1 MTVRARPIP
10 RPRRWVSYLAV
21 IALALTGVACD
32 RGGTSVEDDPEQAL
46 REALEE
52 LADYEGIE
60 LLVQLSAD
68 DTAQAQA
75 LREEDLTE
83 EELELL
89 LTASVLVRATGGDD
103 DGRAEFIVTLDDEAV
118 AELRV
123 LPDTDV
129 YLRLDLERLIDLVD
143 DPEASTQLDE
153 LAVQAEAFGLREA
166 VEAARAG
173 DWIRVTG
180 VEQMLNLFGGS
191 PAPAEEVDED
201 EAERL
206 AEELSAAAVRFLDRD
221 VDVTYVGSDD
231 AGERVRATTDGASL
245 RAFLEDVNRIVAS
258 ADALGGTDP
267 QDLAGD
273 LGDLPDDA
281 TVSLDAWLQ
290 DGRLTQLALDLA
302 ALDDDGT
309 TEGELLLVVGVAEF
323 TGSVDAPD
331 EAVVVD
337 LFGLLGGFLGGFGG
351 GTQDAFG
358 DDAGDG
364 FDDDAF
370 DDDAFDEEFGADDCL
385 SEEELDQMRSF
396 LEPEEQAELDEA
408 IEMGIIP
415 VC

>member
-1 MTVRARPIP
+1 MTVQARPI
-10 RPRRWVSYLAV
+10 RWVSLLAV
-21 IALALTGVACD
+21 AALALTSVGCD

-68 DTAQAQA
+68 DDAQAQA
-75 LREEDLTE
+75 LREDGLDED
-83 EELELL
+83 ELELL
-89 LTASVLVRATGGDD
+89 LTASLLVRATGGDD
-103 DGRAEFIVTLDDEAV
+103 DGRAEFVVTIDDDAV

-123 LPDTDV
+123 LPDTDL
-129 YLRLDLERLIDLVD
+129 YLRLDLQRLIELVD
-143 DPEASTQLDE
+143 DPEATTQLDE
-153 LAVQAEAFGLREA
+153 LALQAEAFGLREA

-173 DWIRVTG
+173 DWIQVTG
-180 VEQMLNLFGGS
+180 VEQMLNLFGMS
-191 PAPAEEVDED
+191 PTPAEEVDDD

-221 VDVTYVGSDD
+221 VDVTYVGSED

-245 RAFLEDVNRIVAS
+245 SAFLEDVNRILAS
-258 ADALGGTDP
+258 SEALGGADP

-302 ALDDDGT
+302 ALDDEGT
-309 TEGELLLVVGVAEF
+309 IEGELLLVVGVAEF

-351 GTQDAFG
+351 GGPDAFG
-358 DDAGDG
+358 DQEPDDG
-364 FDDDAF
+364 FDDGTF
-370 DDDAFDEEFGADDCL
+370 DDDAFDESFGADDCL
-385 SEEELDQMRSF
+385 SEEELDQMRAF

>member
-1 MTVRARPIP
+1 MTVQARPI
-10 RPRRWVSYLAV
+10 RWVSLLAV
-21 IALALTGVACD
+21 AALALTSVGCD
-32 RGGTSVEDDPEQAL
+32 HGGTSVEDDPEQAL

-68 DTAQAQA
+68 DDAQAQA
-75 LREEDLTE
+75 LREDGLDED
-83 EELELL
+83 ELELL
-89 LTASVLVRATGGDD
+89 LTASLLVRATGGDD
-103 DGRAEFIVTLDDEAV
+103 DGRAEFVVTIDDDAV

-123 LPDTDV
+123 LPDTDL
-129 YLRLDLERLIDLVD
+129 YLRLDLQRLIELVD
-143 DPEASTQLDE
+143 DPEATTQLDE
-153 LAVQAEAFGLREA
+153 LALQAEAFGLREA

-173 DWIRVTG
+173 DWIQVTG
-180 VEQMLNLFGGS
+180 VEQMLNLFGMS
-191 PAPAEEVDED
+191 PTPAEEVDDD

-221 VDVTYVGSDD
+221 VDVTYVGSED

-245 RAFLEDVNRIVAS
+245 SAFLEDVNRIVAS
-258 ADALGGTDP
+258 SEALGGADP

-302 ALDDDGT
+302 ALDDEGT
-309 TEGELLLVVGVAEF
+309 IEGELLLVVGVAEF

-351 GTQDAFG
+351 GGPDAFG
-358 DDAGDG
+358 DQEPDDG
-364 FDDDAF
+364 FDDDTF
-370 DDDAFDEEFGADDCL
+370 DDDAFDESFGADDCL
-385 SEEELDQMRSF
+385 SEEELDQMRAF

>member
-1 MTVRARPIP
+1 VTTTAAPSSSSPSTTRPSPSCGCCPTPTSTSGSTSSASSTSWTTRRRAP
-10 RPRRWVSYLAV
+10 
-21 IALALTGVACD
+21 
-32 RGGTSVEDDPEQAL
+32 
-46 REALEE
+46 
-52 LADYEGIE
+52 
-60 LLVQLSAD
+60 
-68 DTAQAQA
+68 
-75 LREEDLTE
+75 
-83 EELELL
+83 
-89 LTASVLVRATGGDD
+89 
-103 DGRAEFIVTLDDEAV
+103 
-118 AELRV
+118 
-123 LPDTDV
+123 
-129 YLRLDLERLIDLVD
+129 
-143 DPEASTQLDE
+143 QLDE

-191 PAPAEEVDED
+191 PTPAEEVDDE

-245 RAFLEDVNRIVAS
+245 RAFLDDVNRIVAS
-258 ADALGGTDP
+258 SDALGGTDP
-267 QDLAGD
+267 QDLAGE

-302 ALDDDGT
+302 ALDDEGT

-351 GTQDAFG
+351 GGPQDAFG
-358 DDAGDG
+358 DDG
-364 FDDDAF
+364 FDDDGIEDGF